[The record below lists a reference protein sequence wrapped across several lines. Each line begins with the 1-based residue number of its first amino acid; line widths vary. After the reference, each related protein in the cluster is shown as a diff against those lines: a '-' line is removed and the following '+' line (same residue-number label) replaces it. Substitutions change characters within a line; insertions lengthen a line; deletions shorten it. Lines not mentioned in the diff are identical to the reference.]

1 MPSNTQQT
9 RKIRANKKANRGTK
23 RKASVRTQGTTR
35 SYEELFGQPKDEAKA
50 EA

>member
-9 RKIRANKKANRGTK
+9 GNIRANKKANRGTK
-23 RKASVRTQGTTR
+23 RKAAVRTKGTTR
-35 SYEELFGQPKDEAKA
+35 SYEELFGQPKEEATS